1 MKEKPGRRLAYTL
14 KGTSPKK
21 LNEGAEVCE
30 TFDVGKEGKEKLI
43 KTCGVVDSTPATK
56 EQIDS
61 QNKLLGN
68 ILLALGVIIIIFIAG
83 YFAIN
88 SIRYF
93 EYEGVKFDV
102 VKEGNLIFYKTMIP
116 AMYQG
121 KKTEYNFY
129 IRNDPRKLGVVPFEG
144 KFYLAK
150 NMVLNMDEEF
160 NCDGDGVI
168 AVANLVKLYDFMRVG
183 IIADENASCSENKE
197 YMFVHVQRGNS
208 TEIREIGPACYEINV
223 ANCEILKATEK
234 FMVETFINIQ
244 DKI

>member
-1 MKEKPGRRLAYTL
+1 MTKRVKKEI
-14 KGTSPKK
+14 KK
-21 LNEGAEVCE
+21 VKQSEEVCE
-30 TFDVGKEGKEKLI
+30 TFEVGKDSEEKMI
-43 KTCGVVDSTPATK
+43 RTCGVVDTKPATK

-61 QNKLLGN
+61 QNELLRN
-68 ILLALGVIIIIFIAG
+68 ILLALGAIIVIFIVI

-88 SIRYF
+88 SIRHF

-121 KKTEYNFY
+121 KKAEYNFY
-129 IRNDPRKLGVVPFEG
+129 LRTDPRKLDAVPFEG
-144 KFYLAK
+144 KFYLAN
-150 NMVLNMDEEF
+150 NMVLNLDEDF
-160 NCDGDGVI
+160 NCDGDGII
-168 AVANLVKLYDFMRVG
+168 AVANLVKLYEFMRVG

-197 YMFVHVQRGNS
+197 YMLVHVQRGNS
-208 TEIREIGPACYEINV
+208 TGITEIGPACYEVNV

-234 FMVETFINIQ
+234 LMVETFVNIQ